1 MLSLFSRC
9 NDYKVKTMKNRLIGY
24 LLVSIFSIS
33 IYAQSNVFRGLSGA
47 EGLSDLVIGALYKD
61 SCGYLWIGTAT
72 SVERFDGV
80 HLKHY
85 PIYASSER
93 MKWVNAIVETTGN
106 QLWVGTDGGFWQIGQ
121 DRVER
126 VAPEI
131 IKNGVRSVIKD
142 NQNTLYIGSET
153 GLHILKDGK
162 IETILLDTN
171 IFSSAN
177 FIIGL
182 YLKGEILWLITK
194 NGLYS
199 MGLDNRQ
206 ITHYVNNLVESEADF
221 SYRNITCIDSTLYLG
236 TMEHGL
242 LSFDMHTR
250 KFQHYLSL
258 GCNVI
263 RALSCDGK
271 DILYVGTDGNG
282 VHFVSTKKNKVVRS
296 FCYDP
301 ENGKGLRSNS
311 VYSLLVDR
319 EGIIWVGLCQLGLD
333 YTVYQ
338 SGLFSVYSTPYFTSK
353 DIPIRTIYIGKDEK
367 LIGSRNGLFYI
378 NENENCVTRF
388 TSPQLRSSII
398 ACSYVLQGKVYIG
411 TYGGGMYVF
420 DLHTKEIR
428 DFAPEQPIPF
438 VNGHIFCMNADKDDN
453 LWIGTSAG
461 IYRYKDGKQMKH
473 FSSSNSHLPEGNI
486 YVIYFDSTH
495 KGWICTEKGICI
507 WDPLSDSIKRTG
519 VFPDEFVHEEK
530 ICGMYEDS
538 KHELYFLP
546 YKGNIFISDLSMER
560 FRRVQPNTL
569 LEGKDAMFVI
579 EDKQGWLWIGT
590 NNGLYRYDKED
601 TFIPYNFADG
611 IPSPVFLACAPVIDE
626 DGSIWFGNAR
636 GLISLPADWENKKY
650 KLDYSTVISAIRANG
665 EQIDAPIIKN
675 KDGIYEVSLDASQ
688 NNVTICFSGLVFT
701 NPDYMSYECRME
713 GVDKSW
719 KVLTGK
725 SEMTFYDL
733 SSGNYTFKV
742 RRAGDAGS
750 ETCLHIHLSSP
761 VSLKTVGIIL
771 LSIMLLLSFAYY
783 AWMKKKEKMKTAI
796 SGGVEM
802 LNRQEDADLLIE
814 EKYKT
819 SNFSVEECKDLFEKL
834 EKVMRENKP
843 YTNPDLKIADL
854 SSIMGVSSNTL
865 SYLFNQYLK
874 QNYYNYINDYRI
886 AEFKRLVSKGEHA
899 KYTLNALME
908 SCGFSSRTSFFRYF
922 KKANGIT
929 PAEYIK
935 LQEDA
940 KI

>member
-1 MLSLFSRC
+1 
-9 NDYKVKTMKNRLIGY
+9 MKNRLIGCI
-24 LLVSIFSIS
+24 LVSIFCVAT
-33 IYAQSNVFRGLSGA
+33 YAQSYVFRGLSGT

-61 SCGYLWIGTAT
+61 SCGYVWLGTAT

-93 MKWVNAIVETTGN
+93 WKWVNTIIETSGN
-106 QLWVGTDGGFWQIGQ
+106 RLWVGTDGGFWQVGQ
-121 DRVER
+121 DKVER
-126 VAPEI
+126 VAPEV
-131 IKNGVRSVIKD
+131 IKNGVRSIVKGRND
-142 NQNTLYIGSET
+142 TLYIGSET
-153 GLHILKDGK
+153 GLHIFKDGK
-162 IETILLDTN
+162 IETVLLDTN
-171 IFSSAN
+171 SFSSAN
-177 FIIGL
+177 FIMGL
-182 YLKGEILWLITK
+182 YLREDILWLITR

-199 MGLDNRQ
+199 MRLEDRN
-206 ITHYVNNLVESEADF
+206 ITHYANNLVEHEADF

-236 TMEHGL
+236 TMEHGI
-242 LSFDMHTR
+242 LSFDIHSH
-250 KFQHYLSL
+250 KFQRYINV

-271 DILYVGTDGNG
+271 DMLYVGTDGNG
-282 VHFVSTKKNKVVRS
+282 VHFISTKQNKIVRS

-333 YTVYQ
+333 YIVYQ

-353 DIPIRTIYIGKDEK
+353 DIPVRTIYIGKDEK

-378 NENENCVTRF
+378 DESENRVTKMV
-388 TSPQLRSSII
+388 SPQLRSSII
-398 ACSYVLQGKVYIG
+398 ACSYALQDKIYIG

-420 DLHTKEIR
+420 DLKTKKIA
-428 DFAPEQPIPF
+428 DFAPEQPVPF
-438 VNGHIFCMNADKDDN
+438 VNGHIFCMNADKDNN
-453 LWIGTSAG
+453 LWIGTSDG
-461 IYRYKDGKQMKH
+461 IYRYKDGKQLKH

-486 YVIYFDSTH
+486 YVIFFDSTH

-507 WDPLSDSIKRTG
+507 WDPLSDSIKTN
-519 VFPDEFVHEEK
+519 VFPKDFVNEEK

-538 KHELYFLP
+538 NHELYFLP
-546 YKGNIFISDLSMER
+546 YKGNIFISDLFMGH
-560 FRRVQPNTL
+560 FRRMQPNTL
-569 LEGKDAMFVI
+569 LEGKDAMFMI

-590 NNGLYRYDKED
+590 NNGLYRYDKHE

-611 IPSPVFLACAPVIDE
+611 VPSPIFLSCTPIIDAN
-626 DGSIWFGNAR
+626 DRIWFGNAQ
-636 GLISLPADWENKKY
+636 GLISLPPDWESKKY
-650 KLDYSTVISAIRANG
+650 KLDYATVISAVRVNG
-665 EQIDAPIIKN
+665 EQAPAPIIK
-675 KDGIYEVSLDASQ
+675 KRDGTYEISLEASQ
-688 NNVTICFSGLVFT
+688 NNVSICFSGLVFT
-701 NPDYMSYECRME
+701 VPDYMSYEYQME
-713 GVDKSW
+713 GIDKSW

-725 SEMTFYDL
+725 SEMTYYDL
-733 SSGNYTFKV
+733 SSGKYIFKV
-742 RRAGDAGS
+742 RRAGDVNS
-750 ETCLHIHLSSP
+750 ETCLYIYLSSSVP
-761 VSLKTVGIIL
+761 WKIWGIAL
-771 LSIMLLLSFAYY
+771 LAIISVLLLTYY
-783 AWMKKKEKMKTAI
+783 IKKNRKKKIENAEVRLLDEIENT
-796 SGGVEM
+796 
-802 LNRQEDADLLIE
+802 DLLME

-819 SNFSVEECKDLFEKL
+819 SNFSIEECKRLMEKL
-834 EKVMRENKP
+834 EKVMLEHKP

-854 SSIMGVSSNTL
+854 ASIMGVSSNTL

>member
-1 MLSLFSRC
+1 
-9 NDYKVKTMKNRLIGY
+9 MKNRLINCIII
-24 LLVSIFSIS
+24 LIFSS
-33 IYAQSNVFRGLSGA
+33 SLYSQEYMFRGLSGT

-61 SCGYLWIGTAT
+61 SCGYVWLGTAT

-93 MKWVNAIVETTGN
+93 WKWVNTIIETSGN
-106 QLWVGTDGGFWQIGQ
+106 RLWVGTDGGFWQVGQ
-121 DRVER
+121 DKVER
-126 VAPEI
+126 VAPEV
-131 IKNGVRSVIKD
+131 IKNGVRSIVKGCND
-142 NQNTLYIGSET
+142 TLYIGSET
-153 GLHILKDGK
+153 GLHIFKDGK
-162 IETILLDTN
+162 IETVLLDTN
-171 IFSSAN
+171 SFSSAN
-177 FIIGL
+177 FIMGL
-182 YLKGEILWLITK
+182 YLREDILWLITR

-199 MGLDNRQ
+199 MRLEDRN
-206 ITHYVNNLVESEADF
+206 ITHYANNLVEHEADF
-221 SYRNITCIDSTLYLG
+221 SYRNITCVDSTLYLG
-236 TMEHGL
+236 TMEHGI
-242 LSFDMHTR
+242 LSFDIHSH
-250 KFQHYLSL
+250 KFQRYINV

-271 DILYVGTDGNG
+271 DMLYVGTDGNG
-282 VHFVSTKKNKVVRS
+282 VHFISTKQNKIVRS

-353 DIPIRTIYIGKDEK
+353 DIPVRTIYIGKDEK

-378 NENENCVTRF
+378 DESENRVTKMV
-388 TSPQLRSSII
+388 SPQLRSSII
-398 ACSYVLQGKVYIG
+398 ACSYALQDKIYIG

-420 DLHTKEIR
+420 DLKTKKIA
-428 DFAPEQPIPF
+428 DFAPEQPVPF
-438 VNGHIFCMNADKDDN
+438 VNGHIFCMNADKDNN
-453 LWIGTSAG
+453 LWIGTSDG
-461 IYRYKDGKQMKH
+461 IYRYKDGKQLKH

-486 YVIYFDSTH
+486 YVIFFDSTH

-507 WDPLSDSIKRTG
+507 WDPLSDSIKTN
-519 VFPDEFVHEEK
+519 VFPKEFVHEEK

-538 KHELYFLP
+538 NHELYFLP
-546 YKGNIFISDLSMER
+546 YKGNIFISDLFMGH
-560 FRRVQPNTL
+560 FRRMQPNTL
-569 LEGKDAMFVI
+569 LEGKDAMFMI

-590 NNGLYRYDKED
+590 NNGLYRYDKQE

-611 IPSPVFLACAPVIDE
+611 VPSHIFLSCIPIIDAN
-626 DGSIWFGNAR
+626 DRIWFGNAQ
-636 GLISLPADWENKKY
+636 GLISLPPDWESKKY
-650 KLDYSTVISAIRANG
+650 KLDYATVISAVRVNG
-665 EQIDAPIIKN
+665 EQAPAPIIK
-675 KDGIYEVSLDASQ
+675 KRDGTYEISLEAYQ
-688 NNVTICFSGLVFT
+688 NNVSICFSGLVFT
-701 NPDYMSYECRME
+701 VPDYMSYEYQME
-713 GVDKSW
+713 GIDKSW

-725 SEMTFYDL
+725 SEMTYYDL
-733 SSGNYTFKV
+733 SSGKYTFKV
-742 RRAGDAGS
+742 RRAGDVNS
-750 ETCLHIHLSSP
+750 ETCLYIYLSSSVP
-761 VSLKTVGIIL
+761 WKIWGIAL
-771 LSIMLLLSFAYY
+771 LAIISVLLLTYY
-783 AWMKKKEKMKTAI
+783 IKKNRKKKIENAEVRLLDEIENT
-796 SGGVEM
+796 
-802 LNRQEDADLLIE
+802 DLLME

-819 SNFSVEECKDLFEKL
+819 SNFSIEECKRLMEKL
-834 EKVMRENKP
+834 EKVMLEHKP

-854 SSIMGVSSNTL
+854 ASIMGVSSNTL

>member
-1 MLSLFSRC
+1 
-9 NDYKVKTMKNRLIGY
+9 MKNRLINCIII
-24 LLVSIFSIS
+24 LIFSS
-33 IYAQSNVFRGLSGA
+33 SLYSQEYMFRGLSGT

-61 SCGYLWIGTAT
+61 SCGYVWLGTAT

-93 MKWVNAIVETTGN
+93 WKWVNTIIETSGN
-106 QLWVGTDGGFWQIGQ
+106 RLWVGTDGGFWQVGQ
-121 DRVER
+121 DKVER
-126 VAPEI
+126 VAPEV
-131 IKNGVRSVIKD
+131 IKNGVRSIVKGCND
-142 NQNTLYIGSET
+142 TLYIGSET
-153 GLHILKDGK
+153 GLHIFKDGK
-162 IETILLDTN
+162 IETVLLDTN
-171 IFSSAN
+171 SFSSAN
-177 FIIGL
+177 FIMGL
-182 YLKGEILWLITK
+182 YLREDILWLITR

-199 MGLDNRQ
+199 MRLEDRN
-206 ITHYVNNLVESEADF
+206 ITHYANNLVEHEADF
-221 SYRNITCIDSTLYLG
+221 SYRNITCVDSTLYLG
-236 TMEHGL
+236 TMEHGI
-242 LSFDMHTR
+242 LSFDIHSH
-250 KFQHYLSL
+250 KFQRYINV

-271 DILYVGTDGNG
+271 DMLYVGTDGNG
-282 VHFVSTKKNKVVRS
+282 VHFISTKQNKIVRS

-353 DIPIRTIYIGKDEK
+353 DIPVRTIYIGKDEK

-378 NENENCVTRF
+378 DESENRVTKMV
-388 TSPQLRSSII
+388 SPQLRSSII
-398 ACSYVLQGKVYIG
+398 ACSYALQDKIYIG

-420 DLHTKEIR
+420 DLKTKKIA
-428 DFAPEQPIPF
+428 DFAPEQPVPF
-438 VNGHIFCMNADKDDN
+438 VNGHIFCMNADKDNN
-453 LWIGTSAG
+453 LWIGTSDG
-461 IYRYKDGKQMKH
+461 IYRYKDGKQLKH

-486 YVIYFDSTH
+486 YVIFFDSTH

-507 WDPLSDSIKRTG
+507 WDPLSDSIKTN
-519 VFPDEFVHEEK
+519 VFPKEFVHEEK

-538 KHELYFLP
+538 NHELYFLP
-546 YKGNIFISDLSMER
+546 YKGNIFISDLFMGH
-560 FRRVQPNTL
+560 FRRMQPNTL
-569 LEGKDAMFVI
+569 LEGKDAMFMI

-590 NNGLYRYDKED
+590 NNGLYRYDKQE

-611 IPSPVFLACAPVIDE
+611 VPSHIFLSCIPIIDAN
-626 DGSIWFGNAR
+626 DRIWFGNAQ
-636 GLISLPADWENKKY
+636 GLISLPPDWESKKY
-650 KLDYSTVISAIRANG
+650 KLDYATVISAVRVNG
-665 EQIDAPIIKN
+665 EQAPAPIIK
-675 KDGIYEVSLDASQ
+675 KRDGTYEISLEAYQ
-688 NNVTICFSGLVFT
+688 NNVSICFSGLVFT
-701 NPDYMSYECRME
+701 VPDYMSYEYQME
-713 GVDKSW
+713 GIDKSW

-725 SEMTFYDL
+725 SEMTYYDL
-733 SSGNYTFKV
+733 SSGKYTFKV
-742 RRAGDAGS
+742 RRAGDVNS
-750 ETCLHIHLSSP
+750 ETCLYIYLSSSVP
-761 VSLKTVGIIL
+761 WKIWGIAL
-771 LSIMLLLSFAYY
+771 LAIISVLLLTYY
-783 AWMKKKEKMKTAI
+783 IKKNRKKKIENAEVRLLDEIENT
-796 SGGVEM
+796 
-802 LNRQEDADLLIE
+802 DLLME

-819 SNFSVEECKDLFEKL
+819 SNFSIEKCKRLMEKL
-834 EKVMRENKP
+834 EKVMLEHKP

-854 SSIMGVSSNTL
+854 ASIMGVSSNTL